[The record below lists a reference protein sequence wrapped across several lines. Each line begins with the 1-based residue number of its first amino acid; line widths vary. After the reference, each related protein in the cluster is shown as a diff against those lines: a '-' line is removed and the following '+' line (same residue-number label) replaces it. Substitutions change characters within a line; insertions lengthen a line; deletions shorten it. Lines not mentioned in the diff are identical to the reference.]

1 MMPDR
6 MGNDDEEFWQRFNV
20 AASGIGMNDVE
31 SLGSTRLGT
40 PFVERGDPTK
50 DAAYVFTL
58 YSGIHRVLTYW
69 HSDAL
74 EKQKSKRRK
83 THWIVWGSGILIVAI
98 IIAVAIVGWW
108 FSQGPGNN

>member
-50 DAAYVFTL
+50 DAA
-58 YSGIHRVLTYW
+58 
-69 HSDAL
+69 DAL